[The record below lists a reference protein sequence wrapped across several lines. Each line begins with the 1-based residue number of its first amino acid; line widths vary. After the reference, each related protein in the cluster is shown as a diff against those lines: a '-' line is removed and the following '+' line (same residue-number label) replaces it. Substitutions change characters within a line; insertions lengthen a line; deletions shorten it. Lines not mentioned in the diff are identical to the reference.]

1 MAFRMRW
8 PTEYGTITQAF
19 GANPQVY
26 NKFGLPGHE
35 GIDFMA
41 PHGSEIYAVADGFV
55 SDVRLDGSVDPVGKP
70 YGNQVRIQHDE
81 GFESIYAHLAQ
92 AVVTRG
98 QFVKAKQLIGLADNT
113 GNSDGSHLHLSLKKQ
128 GATAAGQTNYPHD
141 LIDPTPYLEPFSGG
155 GGTSPQPPANTTI
168 NVQVDSPDAGFVN
181 IRQAP
186 YVGASVVDTAKHN
199 AILGALEDAAV
210 ARNKVGKTGQWLWV
224 RLPNGKV
231 GYVAAWYLKFPP
243 PAPVE
248 EPATVVFVV
257 VESPTEP
264 LKLRQGPGVGFAQ
277 IALLPHGTVL
287 KALEKEAVVKQKIG
301 QMNQWLNVQTPA
313 GVAGYTAAWYVKL
326 QTGDSQPVIP
336 QPVVGAPT
344 SYVIVE
350 SPEFGLKV
358 RAGASATTQQV
369 WWVSHKTVL
378 ESLEDPATTGKKV
391 GQMDQWIR
399 VRTPARYE
407 GYVAAWYVRRPTQD
421 DTRKPASEVNVP
433 IGVSPHVFGIHAVDI
448 VDDPHTKGAI
458 RGLYQGKGKKGWIFF
473 TQVCGK
479 NAAAIQ
485 PNNDIRAFFWEWA
498 SQGYGV
504 IVRLNH
510 GYEPGG
516 TLPQA
521 KDYDAF
527 AAAAARWVELFL
539 KRTDVPAADYTWTI
553 QIANEQ
559 NNPREHPGGF
569 EHPTEHITPERYAEA
584 FNKTYTK
591 IKAVLPNAIV
601 CPGAIDPYNYMPWKA
616 QNNAQWRPLDYYEKM
631 MANIQSLD
639 GIILHAY
646 THGPDLSTVTSL
658 KRFGEGTGPL
668 WDHYY
673 DFQIYRLFME
683 RIPAKWRDLPV
694 YITEM
699 NHIHRPAGEHDQGW
713 VNQNTGWVREV
724 YKDIDRWN
732 KTPYAQQI
740 RCGLLY
746 RWFGDQWAIDNKPG
760 VLDDFKMAL
769 SSDYR
774 WRTAP
779 IGAFDF
785 APSAA
790 KPARVERA
798 APPEERALIRPD
810 DLTRIWGV
818 GEKTQ
823 QVLNAGGVLIFEQ
836 LARLTPEQLKTLVS
850 ESGLQA
856 RHLSTWPEQARLIA
870 KGNEK
875 ALTDL
880 QTKLGKK
887 VAL

>member
-8 PTEYGTITQAF
+8 PTEYGTITQRF
-19 GANPQVY
+19 GVNPQIY

-55 SDVRLDGSVDPVGKP
+55 SDVRLDGSADPIGKP
-70 YGNQVRIQHDE
+70 YGNQVRIQHDD
-81 GFESIYAHLAQ
+81 GYESIYAHLAQ

-128 GATAAGQTNYPHD
+128 GATASGQTNYPHD
-141 LIDPTPYLEPFSGG
+141 LIDPTSFLEPFSGG
-155 GGTSPQPPANTTI
+155 GGTSPQPPTNTTI
-168 NVQVDSPDAGFVN
+168 NVQVNSPDSGFLNV
-181 IRQAP
+181 RQAP
-186 YVGASVVDTAKHN
+186 YVGAPVVDQAQHN
-199 AILGALEDAAV
+199 AILGALEDADV

-243 PAPVE
+243 PVPIE
-248 EPATVVFVV
+248 EPVTVVFVV
-257 VESPTEP
+257 VDSPDDP
-264 LKLRQGPGVGFAQ
+264 LKLRQGPGVGYTQ
-277 IALLPHGTVL
+277 VALLPHGTVL
-287 KALEKEAVVKQKIG
+287 KALEKEAVVKQKVG

-313 GVAGYTAAWYVKL
+313 GLTGYCAAWYVKL
-326 QTGDSQPVIP
+326 QAGGT
-336 QPVVGAPT
+336 QPVVPQPPT
-344 SYVIVE
+344 GTPTGYVVVE

-358 RAGASATTQQV
+358 RAGASTATQQV
-369 WWVSHKTVL
+369 WWVPHKTVL
-378 ESLEDPATTGKKV
+378 ESLEDPATTGNKV
-391 GQMDQWIR
+391 GKMDQWIK

-407 GYVAAWYVRRPTQD
+407 GYVAAWYVRHPTQED
-421 DTRKPASEVNVP
+421 KRKAATEINCPK
-433 IGVSPHVFGIHAVDI
+433 GVSPHIFGIHAVDI

-458 RGLYQGKGKKGWIFF
+458 RGLYQGTGKKGWVFF
-473 TQVCGK
+473 TQVCGRT
-479 NAAAIQ
+479 ASALQ
-485 PNNDIRAFFWEWA
+485 PNNDIRAFFWEWV

-516 TLPQA
+516 TLPE
-521 KDYDAF
+521 KKYYDGF
-527 AAAAARWVELFL
+527 AEAAARWVELFL
-539 KRTDVPAADYTWTI
+539 KRTDLPAADYTWTI

-569 EHPTEHITPERYAEA
+569 EHPTEHISPEMYAEA
-584 FNKTYTK
+584 FNKTYAK

-631 MANIQSLD
+631 LANIHALD

-646 THGPDLSTVTSL
+646 THGPNLAAVTHL
-658 KRFGEGTGPL
+658 QRFGNGTGPL

-713 VNQNTGWVREV
+713 ISQNVGWVREV
-724 YKDIDRWN
+724 YKEIDRWN
-732 KTPYAQQI
+732 KMPYAQQI

-746 RWFGDQWAIDNKPG
+746 RWFGDQWSLNDKPG
-760 VLDDFKMAL
+760 ILEDFKMAL

-774 WRTAP
+774 WRTAEV
-779 IGAFDF
+779 GAFDF
-785 APSAA
+785 APSAGKTVSA
-790 KPARVERA
+790 QQVEHV
-798 APPEERALIRPD
+798 EERALVRPD
-810 DLTRIWGV
+810 DLTRIWGI
-818 GEKTQ
+818 GDKTE
-823 QVLNAGGVLIFEQ
+823 QVLNAAGIVIYEQ
-836 LARLTPEQLKTLVS
+836 LARLTPEKLKTIVS
-850 ESGLQA
+850 ESGLRA
-856 RHLSTWPEQARLIA
+856 RFLATWPEQAALLAR
-870 KGNEK
+870 GNKK
-875 ALTDL
+875 AHTDL
-880 QTKLGKK
+880 LLNKGLHIPT
-887 VAL
+887 